1 MSKIFTKSDIEIEH
15 FEESVSYLSYHGEQ
29 HVSKL
34 YERLGE
40 LKSQGIYVV
49 DVTLVST
56 HAANSSL
63 SEVFNQYMIR
73 LVRPKYEVELF
84 VGKFTGYGYEFDY
97 RKSETLGFFKTAEE
111 AEEFKKEYLAKRNE
125 NAKYYININYRSLLD
140 QEI

>member
-1 MSKIFTKSDIEIEH
+1 MSKIFTKSDIENEH
-15 FEESVSYLSYHGEQ
+15 FEESVSYLSYHGERR
-29 HVSKL
+29 VSKL
-34 YERLGE
+34 YERLEE

-56 HAANSSL
+56 HTAIKSL

-84 VGKFTGYGYEFDY
+84 VGKFNGYGYEFDY
-97 RKSETLGFFKTAEE
+97 HKSETIGVFKTAKE
-111 AEEFKKEYLAKRNE
+111 AENFKREYLAKRNE
-125 NAKYYININYRSLLD
+125 NAKYDVRINYHSLLD